1 MPPSRPQKY
10 RQDEEEL
17 NRLRRFYAG
26 TGKQML
32 SQGSGGQ
39 NAAIP
44 VASQPPK
51 PQPQAPKP
59 PVVQGPQPRP
69 QQQYI
74 PPEFL
79 RPQPRPQQQ
88 SVNQRS
94 QQPQTIVIGPPPQP
108 TYNPLNSAPPVRPSG
123 PPQQPAYNPLHSAPP
138 VRPSGPPA
146 QPAYNPLASVN
157 RPVQPSP
164 VQSQY
169 RQPIGPQVQ
178 PQNPYLPM
186 ESTDNRVPTLEE
198 LGFKPQGLGN
208 VGVGARPNT
217 GPAQVGQSGV
227 VGGGVVPSNTQLPTK
242 MGPPPQPP
250 QAQQPISNPWRTMPP
265 TTQSPAGKPFGP
277 QPKPQADYIAP
288 AFAWKGTQYRP
299 QQVGLAFDRPNTGAA
314 PIGQSGVIN
323 GNQAGGVR
331 QGASPYGPVQG
342 PRPKPANG
350 YLPSA
355 DQLAL
360 VPAGNFGQ
368 GIRRPVNQAVANSP
382 AIQDY
387 LRRREENQQW
397 YEQADPTW
405 KDQGYRAVAG
415 ALSNIGNALTY
426 GGKLMAEL
434 PIGKIANQLSLAMG
448 SGGNESVEQLT
459 AADITGAF
467 GAGLNKIL
475 NPFNPNKVEWNGW
488 MPVGQ
493 WMGVVDKY
501 LNDSIAVHTMYNEMS
516 PAEKQKAMPAL
527 NLLGSSGPDMAD
539 KAMYEILNRDRLV
552 SSYLDEAERMK
563 AGNDQLGAARAYNKA
578 MEIKNRSTTDT
589 INEYTRA
596 WGEIVQGVVFDPT
609 MVFGPIA
616 KLAEAKGIALTPAAA
631 QRIRYADWLENLT
644 PEIAGQELQKA
655 LQEGAKLVK
664 RVEAGGSLYGAWQKF
679 NPFAKT
685 AEAVVD
691 KAATQADS
699 IFGQVLA
706 HAETGAE
713 AKQLLQAIFDGTI
726 NQGVQLGERMVQ
738 LAPVVTAAPESVDTI
753 AKLKTIAQKILE
765 SPVLQ
770 DAEKPLNRWAALG
783 ELSDTVYAGLREV
796 MGLGKLPD
804 VPIGTVSARTAATAI
819 GTYVVEYLDKAG
831 KVLKTSAEMLPYDAQ
846 QLIKN
851 FNQAGQTTAM
861 SGYKTLVNTQ
871 RAIMSSIYLNLR
883 PAHWVRNAASAWLAN
898 TLDGNMS
905 YAPIRKIVNEMAAIG
920 GGAVPAEIRAA
931 ITESAKPLEEAI
943 KESIWS
949 FGGRWTKGNP
959 LATVDAMAGK
969 VWQSVDSP
977 LGENAMRVRSF
988 YAGFQKFFKPN
999 LKRAAQTFYEE
1010 LVQVGME
1017 PGMAKQFADH
1027 AYEVGVLGRNEMA
1040 TALRESIN
1048 AATPPFTLRSLGID
1062 VDVLPP
1068 EAVRDVVDVVNKART
1083 GVIDQATLLKELDD
1097 IGVSASEDAVKVLL
1111 ETPLQPGRKLFTE
1124 QHAAQEAM
1132 DGIQILS
1139 EAATKAGLPETAATD
1154 VVQEAVQAQ
1163 ATALKAIRE
1172 EMQAAPTKEMLNAG
1186 IEYWWKLDQE
1196 MRRVRSMADTLN
1208 RAAKDF
1214 EKSGAAA
1221 AEITA
1226 KWQETFG
1233 ATSNL
1238 WREFIEFTN
1247 KSADAARVAGTSG
1260 QKVGV
1265 DLVEVMQRYLAF
1277 DLSQNQ
1283 KVRASGK
1290 DLLTKALRDANLG
1303 KVIDAGREYSDQAL
1317 RELLFVF
1324 RRYPSQTAFDIVVS
1338 ANQDTLAEGGRVVA
1352 AVRNEM
1358 DRMLAKDVSVTD
1370 FYKYSHEAW
1379 SAFFDASHAR
1389 FNTAKVEVVL
1399 ADLSEKAGVSL
1410 VYEDGF
1416 GTKYRLI
1423 QPRPDGNFLV
1433 KNLDTNEYLVA
1444 PPLRSGP
1451 TVMSNAAYAVPDQVA
1466 KSYTELIDGADS
1478 TVAKVIDEVKKEAA
1492 SVAPAVKRIMPNP
1505 QTATIPVVS
1514 SDPTVSNTLLRK
1526 PKIIFAGAN
1535 GEVQFATELDKLFYV
1550 ASGHGVQRRSTITQL
1565 AELGY
1570 TYDEIMDFG
1579 AKVRSK
1585 VSETVRSGGLGQYAN
1600 YQDVALIPQ
1609 VVSDVRGGAAI
1620 LPGSDNAIAGAVEG
1634 IAPSMVELEAKAQ
1647 ALGLK
1652 GGAFKQYIEKG
1663 FTELGLPAPAVMAQA
1678 NGTERALI
1686 GRLLDLRM
1694 EGRNRA
1700 QAAMSPVRELINRYS
1715 QAVQEARAAQQMNR
1729 EGMKAAID
1737 SMRSEW
1743 SRVAVGE
1750 WDVPDIEKLMVRFNP
1765 YRKGGRFNLN
1775 GTGVD
1780 KLFEDLYG
1788 SVIAGRRIDNLNDVE
1803 MFLNGYASLKAD
1815 LKNPIKQAVN
1825 VSARNVTSL
1834 EEITAAAEPLLRLV
1848 GFGDEDIAKFG
1859 TEYAPGDLL
1868 DYLKS
1873 LVVEGPSIED
1883 VSVMDAIR
1891 SWRAENPTGAINPH
1905 ITDSV
1910 LQDAFGM
1917 KADGAAD
1924 LAKALTET
1932 NKAVA
1937 ESGGTIA
1944 PTVAGEAAQRNE
1956 AILHAIAAIKNN
1968 LDGVLTVG
1976 EKQLSEAQRLRAIDA
1991 MNRLLQGF
1999 DNVVFGA
2006 TKVGREA
2013 MNFSML
2019 NFGDRRNIDAVLGL
2033 LAPFHYYWSRGT
2045 INWTKRIASNPALA
2059 HAVMNIYR
2067 GVDATQQQLS
2077 DERATRL
2084 TDTLPNPL
2092 YPLLQQV
2099 APKVADNFRYVS
2111 NPLAWLMPYNL
2122 NEFVDPDNANSQF
2135 EKWLLTTQQFLP
2147 GLMPGSQYAIDSALD
2162 MFSPLGNGKKRTD
2175 KYQLADYFPPARMAG
2190 YARQMATGQM
2200 PPGQVGDEYDYGR
2213 VGREVA
2219 LVPGYTAAEKKMA
2232 QDILYQM
2239 QNGLPP
2245 LPEQQMTP
2253 RAQELVTIASKQA
2266 GVNRLIPM
2274 LTGWITGVNVY
2285 PYSDAEEQVRK
2296 LAAERRTLGYDV
2308 NPYGSKAAIKQF
2320 DNAMGPN
2327 GQSTIDTLSPWYQ
2340 YKALY
2345 PSTEAAKPGDR
2356 PGVSAATDMKFDEQ
2370 KVIGDAMNAAIAKG
2384 VDDYLTRNPQAT
2396 KGEMNDAKVAAALAY
2411 AQSLLGADAVQAWV
2425 SAHPE
2430 ASLGEVMKWAKDSY
2444 LQGKYPSA
2452 LDAFASSDVDK
2463 RSPDEKLRDA
2473 NQELLRKVADWP
2485 GRPAYPGSGASRAQ
2499 WDAYN
2504 AALAKWEDERR
2515 SYLASQWTG
2524 MGDSSKA
2531 FDAYS
2536 TRYQTDK
2543 ERSRVA
2549 EIEQERAN
2557 NAAAWAGRRKRVADA
2572 WGEDGAKLW
2581 EQYYD
2586 LPKGEARQKFKEQH
2600 PELKAMN
2607 ILAYNPE
2614 EYAAASKLFGEDAWA
2629 LWVAQP
2635 AYADTEEAKAAR
2647 RAYQDKYPQVRL
2659 LSAWLYGR
2667 PADNLEGA
2675 DDGEIGFQYNFG
2687 ADYEEAK
2694 KLFGDGIWDLFKS
2707 YSSGWSKA
2715 QKREFFDQHPEYSD
2729 FLTWWYGDD
2738 GKGGGGGGG
2747 RSRGGGGGGG
2757 GYSYHY
2763 KMPVEY
2769 DRDVRIYPQE
2779 MSNSLGVS
2787 SPRTANTQWVNSGAI
2802 LGAGRD
2808 LRPERP
2814 QEFRARWVKSVTPHL
2829 QNQDF
2834 RARWLQD
2841 ISPERIRAWRP
2852 PQKRYLLK

>member
-1 MPPSRPQKY
+1 
-10 RQDEEEL
+10 
-17 NRLRRFYAG
+17 
-26 TGKQML
+26 
-32 SQGSGGQ
+32 
-39 NAAIP
+39 
-44 VASQPPK
+44 
-51 PQPQAPKP
+51 
-59 PVVQGPQPRP
+59 
-69 QQQYI
+69 
-74 PPEFL
+74 
-79 RPQPRPQQQ
+79 
-88 SVNQRS
+88 
-94 QQPQTIVIGPPPQP
+94 
-108 TYNPLNSAPPVRPSG
+108 
-123 PPQQPAYNPLHSAPP
+123 
-138 VRPSGPPA
+138 
-146 QPAYNPLASVN
+146 
-157 RPVQPSP
+157 
-164 VQSQY
+164 
-169 RQPIGPQVQ
+169 
-178 PQNPYLPM
+178 M
-186 ESTDNRVPTLEE
+186 EYTDNRVPTLEE
-198 LGFKPQGLGN
+198 LGVKLHGLGN
-208 VGVGARPNT
+208 VGVGVRPNT

-227 VGGGVVPSNTQLPTK
+227 IGGGVVPSNAQLPAK
-242 MGPPPQPP
+242 MGPQPRPPVAQP
-250 QAQQPISNPWRTMPP
+250 PISNPWRAMPP
-265 TTQSPAGKPFGP
+265 ATQAQTGKPFGP
-277 QPKPQADYIAP
+277 QPRPNNYLAKD
-288 AFAWKGTQYRP
+288 FGWKGPQYRP
-299 QQVGLAFDRPNTGAA
+299 MSQMQVGLAFDRPSSGPA
-314 PIGQSGVIN
+314 PIGQTGVIN

-331 QGASPYGPVQG
+331 QGVSPYGPVQG

-360 VPAGNFGQ
+360 VPANNLFQ
-368 GIRRPVNQAVANSP
+368 GVRRPVVQAVDATNQAIGNSP
-382 AIQDY
+382 AIQDFERRMAEDKQWMQDSQGIGQTIWRKGVAGPLSVVADAMNAGTKLLLEVPVGKMADY
-387 LRRREENQQW
+387 L
-397 YEQADPTW
+397 ADVG
-405 KDQGYRAVAG
+405 KGMNLQGTTPATMALKSIANALDTKQIEPVLLTDVAG
-415 ALSNIGNALTY
+415 AVGSASNR
-426 GGKLMAEL
+426 
-434 PIGKIANQLSLAMG
+434 
-448 SGGNESVEQLT
+448 V
-459 AADITGAF
+459 F
-467 GAGLNKIL
+467 
-475 NPFNPNKVEWNGW
+475 NPLNPNKVAWDGW
-488 MPVGQ
+488 IPEQ
-493 WMGVVDKY
+493 AWMNELASYIQDSVAVRTLYAGLSAADK
-501 LNDSIAVHTMYNEMS
+501 A
-516 PAEKQKAMPAL
+516 KAMPAL

-552 SSYLDEAERMK
+552 SSYLDEAERMR
-563 AGNDQLGAARAYNKA
+563 GGGDDLGAARAYNKA

-664 RVEAGGSLYGAWQKF
+664 RVDQGGALYGAWQKF

-685 AEAVVD
+685 AEALVD
-691 KAATQADS
+691 KAATQADT

-713 AKQLLQAIFDGTI
+713 AKTILQAIFDGTV
-726 NQGVQLGERMVQ
+726 NAGVQVGERVVQ
-738 LAPVVTAAPESVDTI
+738 LAPAVTAAPESVDAI
-753 AKLKTIAQKILE
+753 AKLKTIAGKILE

-770 DAEKPLNRWAALG
+770 DAQTPINRWAALG
-783 ELSDTVYAGLREV
+783 ELSDTVYSGLREV
-796 MGLGKLPD
+796 MGLGKLPNAP
-804 VPIGTVSARTAATAI
+804 VGTTNVRTAATAL
-819 GTYVVEYLDKAG
+819 GTYVIEYLDKSG
-831 KVLKTSAEMLPYDAQ
+831 KVLKKSAEMLPYDAQ
-846 QLIKN
+846 QMVKA
-851 FNQAGQTTAM
+851 FNQAGQSSAM

-871 RAIMSSIYLNLR
+871 RAIMSSVYLNLR

-920 GGAVPAEIRAA
+920 GGAVPAEIRTA

-943 KESIWS
+943 KASIWS
-949 FGGRWTKGNP
+949 FGGRWTKANP
-959 LATVDAMAGK
+959 LATVDAAAGK
-969 VWQSVDSP
+969 IWQSVDSP
-977 LGENAMRVRSF
+977 MGENAFKVRSF

-999 LKRAAQTFYEE
+999 LQRVAQTFYDE
-1010 LVQVGME
+1010 LVQVGMD
-1017 PGMAKQFADH
+1017 PGLAKQFMDH
-1027 AYEVGVLGRNEMA
+1027 AYEVGTLGRSEMA

-1068 EAVRDVVDVVNKART
+1068 DAVRDVVEVVNKARV

-1139 EAATKAGLPETAATD
+1139 EAATKAGMPETAAVD

-1163 ATALKAIRE
+1163 ATALAAIRN

-1214 EKSGAAA
+1214 EKSGATAQQ
-1221 AEITA
+1221 ITA

-1238 WREFIEFTN
+1238 WRDFTQFVN
-1247 KSADAARVAGTSG
+1247 GSADAARVAGSSG

-1290 DLLTKALRDANLG
+1290 ELLTKALRDANLG

-1324 RRYPSQTAFDIVVS
+1324 RRYPSQTAFDIIVS
-1338 ANQDTLAEGGRVVA
+1338 AHQDTLAEGGRVVA

-1358 DRMLAKDVSVTD
+1358 DRMLAKDVSVVD
-1370 FYKYSHEAW
+1370 FYKFSQQAW
-1379 SAFFDASHAR
+1379 DAFFDASHAR
-1389 FNTAKVEVVL
+1389 FNTAKVETVL

-1466 KSYTELIDGADS
+1466 RAYTDLIDGADS
-1478 TVAKVIDEVKKEAA
+1478 TVAKVIDEVKREAA
-1492 SVAPAVKRIMPNP
+1492 SVAPAVK
-1505 QTATIPVVS
+1505 
-1514 SDPTVSNTLLRK
+1514 
-1526 PKIIFAGAN
+1526 
-1535 GEVQFATELDKLFYV
+1535 
-1550 ASGHGVQRRSTITQL
+1550 
-1565 AELGY
+1565 
-1570 TYDEIMDFG
+1570 
-1579 AKVRSK
+1579 
-1585 VSETVRSGGLGQYAN
+1585 
-1600 YQDVALIPQ
+1600 
-1609 VVSDVRGGAAI
+1609 
-1620 LPGSDNAIAGAVEG
+1620 GSDNAIAGAVEG

-1663 FTELGLPAPAVMAQA
+1663 FAELGLPVPETLAQA
-1678 NGTERALI
+1678 SGTERALI

-1700 QAAMSPVRELINRYS
+1700 QVAMSPVRELVNRYS
-1715 QAVQEARAAQQMNR
+1715 QAIQEARNSQQMNR
-1729 EGMKAAID
+1729 EGMRAAVD

-1743 SRVAVGE
+1743 SRVATGE
-1750 WDVPDIEKLMVRFNP
+1750 WGVPDLDKLMVRFNP

-1788 SVIAGRRIDNLNDVE
+1788 TVIAGRRIDNLNDVE

-1815 LKNPIKQAVN
+1815 LKNPIKRAVN
-1825 VSARNVTSL
+1825 VSVRNVATL
-1834 EEITAAAEPLLRLV
+1834 DEITAAAEPLLRLV

-1873 LVVEGPSIED
+1873 LVVEGPELEN
-1883 VSVMDAIR
+1883 VAVMDAIKT
-1891 SWRAENPTGAINPH
+1891 WRAENPTGAINPH

-1917 KADGAAD
+1917 KADGATD

-1932 NKAVA
+1932 NQAVA
-1937 ESGGTIA
+1937 EAGGTIA
-1944 PTVAGEAAQRNE
+1944 PTVAAEAAQRNE
-1956 AILHAIAAIKNN
+1956 AILQAIAAIKNN
-1968 LDGVLTVG
+1968 LDGVLSVG

-2045 INWTKRIASNPALA
+2045 INWTKRIASNPQLA

-2067 GVDATQQQLS
+2067 GVDVTQQQLS

-2147 GLMPGSQYAIDSALD
+2147 GLMPGSQYAIDSAMD

-2190 YARQMATGQM
+2190 YARQMATGDL
-2200 PPGQVGDEYDYGR
+2200 PPGQVGDEYDFGR

-2232 QDILYQM
+2232 QDMLYQM

-2253 RAQELVTIASKQA
+2253 RAQELLTIASKQA
-2266 GVNRLIPM
+2266 GQNRLIPM
-2274 LTGWITGVNVY
+2274 LTGWMTGVNVY
-2285 PYSDAEEQVRK
+2285 PYSDTEEQVRQ

-2308 NPYGSKAAIKQF
+2308 NPYGSKGAIKQF

-2327 GQSTIDTLSPWYQ
+2327 GQTTIDTLSPWYQ

-2345 PSTEAAKPGDR
+2345 PSTEPAKPGDR

-2370 KVIGDAMNAAIAKG
+2370 KVIGDGMNAAVAKG

-2411 AQSLLGADAVQAWV
+2411 AQTLLGAEVVQAWV

-2430 ASLGEVMKWAKDSY
+2430 ASLGEVMTWAKDSY

-2452 LDAFASSDVDK
+2452 LDSFGSSEVDK
-2463 RSPDEKLRDA
+2463 RSPQEKLQDA
-2473 NQELLRKVADWP
+2473 DQELLRKISDWP
-2485 GRPAYPGSGASRAQ
+2485 GRPTYPGTGATRAQ

-2504 AALAKWEDERR
+2504 AAVAKWEEERR

-2524 MGDSSKA
+2524 MGDSNKA

-2549 EIEQERAN
+2549 EIEQERTN
-2557 NAAAWAGRRKRVADA
+2557 NAAAWAARRQRVADA
-2572 WGEDGAKLW
+2572 WGDEGAALW
-2581 EQYYD
+2581 DQYYA
-2586 LPKGEARQKFKEQH
+2586 LPKGAARQKFKEQH

-2614 EYAAASKLFGEDAWA
+2614 EYAAAAKLFGEDAWA

-2635 AYADTEEAKAAR
+2635 AYADTDEAKAAR
-2647 RAYQDKYPQVRL
+2647 RAYQEQYPQVRL

-2694 KLFGDGIWDLFKS
+2694 KLFGDGIWDLFRS
-2707 YSSGWSKA
+2707 YSSGMSKA
-2715 QKREFFDQHPEYSD
+2715 EKRVFFEQHPEYSALLD
-2729 FLTWWYGDD
+2729 CWYWDN
-2738 GKGGGGGGG
+2738 GKYCGSNSSGSSSGGG
-2747 RSRGGGGGGG
+2747 GGGGGGG
-2757 GYSYHY
+2757 GYSYRY
-2763 KMPVEY
+2763 KQPVEY

-2779 MSNSLGVS
+2779 MSNALGVS
-2787 SPRTANTQWVNSGAI
+2787 SPRTANTPWVNSGAI

-2808 LRPERP
+2808 LRPERV
-2814 QEFRARWVKSVTPHL
+2814 QEFRARWLKDGSPQL
-2829 QNQDF
+2829 RNQEF

-2852 PQKRYLLK
+2852 PQKRYLPK